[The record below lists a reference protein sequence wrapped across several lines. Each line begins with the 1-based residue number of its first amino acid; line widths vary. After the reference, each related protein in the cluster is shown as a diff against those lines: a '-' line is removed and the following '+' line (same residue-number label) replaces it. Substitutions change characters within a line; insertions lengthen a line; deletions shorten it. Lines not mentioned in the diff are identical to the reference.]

1 MTTGEKIKQ
10 LRKSLGMTQE
20 DLGNKIGVQKAAINK
35 YETGI
40 VDDLKQSTISSLA
53 RALCVSPIV
62 LLDPEDDGLS
72 IDEEHLLTTYRG
84 AEDSAK
90 EIALEILE
98 SHQKKQDTASGQMA

>member
-40 VDDLKQSTISSLA
+40 VVNLKKSTISSLA
-53 RALCVSPIV
+53 HALGVSPIE
-62 LLDPEDDGLS
+62 LLSPDEHSGSAEENYLVTLFRNADERSRKDAIRIL
-72 IDEEHLLTTYRG
+72 EEHQ
-84 AEDSAK
+84 
-90 EIALEILE
+90 I
-98 SHQKKQDTASGQMA
+98 